1 MRGAECHRTIPSCA
15 AGFLG
20 VPGHN
25 VGAVTTDQPTF
36 VMIQASYSVGMCS
49 ATRRRSYKGVS
60 LRFNVR
66 RLNASECSR
75 EGRLDLSTRFA
86 DSADDLWEKT
96 GGNDGMALFG
106 QMDAIGLPM
115 S

>member
-1 MRGAECHRTIPSCA
+1 MSRFCSLTTRDGTSVKPLPCSTSARLEPDTNSPT
-15 AGFLG
+15 
-20 VPGHN
+20 
-25 VGAVTTDQPTF
+25 VG
-36 VMIQASYSVGMCS
+36 
-49 ATRRRSYKGVS
+49 RSG
-60 LRFNVR
+60 
-66 RLNASECSR
+66 NASECSR

>member
-1 MRGAECHRTIPSCA
+1 MNGNELTHTPSSALRVSWNKGKLIGADSPT
-15 AGFLG
+15 
-20 VPGHN
+20 
-25 VGAVTTDQPTF
+25 VG
-36 VMIQASYSVGMCS
+36 
-49 ATRRRSYKGVS
+49 RSG
-60 LRFNVR
+60 
-66 RLNASECSR
+66 NASECSR

-96 GGNDGMALFG
+96 VGNDGMALFG

>member
-1 MRGAECHRTIPSCA
+1 MGESLPRPIDAAARSAHDHPDHFGSFLVIRCITPARVLWRGLFSEHIGPC
-15 AGFLG
+15 G
-20 VPGHN
+20 
-25 VGAVTTDQPTF
+25 
-36 VMIQASYSVGMCS
+36 
-49 ATRRRSYKGVS
+49 K
-60 LRFNVR
+60 
-66 RLNASECSR
+66 NASEW

-86 DSADDLWEKT
+86 DSADDLWQKT